1 MTSAAIPAEGVF
13 VGVEVRISRE
23 ALAGV
28 GDCVGAVI
36 AGFGVYVGF
45 AVVSL
50 LHPTMETMAA
60 MPTRVIAAVE
70 SKFFENLSAAYPA
83 ALGKNRSGES
93 FQALSGRALRFR
105 YCDRSCLT
113 SSKQPIHKLSAG
125 HLHVP

>member
-13 VGVEVRISRE
+13 VGVEVGISRE

-70 SKFFENLSAAYPA
+70 SKFFENISAAYPA
-83 ALGKNRSGES
+83 ALGEKPVRGIFPSTFGAGTP
-93 FQALSGRALRFR
+93 FPVLRPFMSDILEAT
-105 YCDRSCLT
+105 Y
-113 SSKQPIHKLSAG
+113 P
-125 HLHVP
+125 

>member
-1 MTSAAIPAEGVF
+1 MASAAITAEGVF

-28 GDCVGAVI
+28 GDRVGAVI

-60 MPTRVIAAVE
+60 ALASVIIAPAVR
-70 SKFFENLSAAYPA
+70 FFENFPAAYPA
-83 ALGKNRSGES
+83 ALEK
-93 FQALSGRALRFR
+93 
-105 YCDRSCLT
+105 
-113 SSKQPIHKLSAG
+113 KP
-125 HLHVP
+125 VPGIFPSTFPSMPGL